1 MSSGRD
7 GADERFAAA
16 WDEQVRA
23 RVTGRPAQT
32 TPPFTDR
39 GRAGN
44 DSGVPGRERPVDTD
58 LADDL
63 RIADLLRDVAA
74 ATPGPDAA
82 ASARMRASVMASI
95 TGQAPPTGDAPTSAV
110 PTADTATRTVGTVDD
125 GPARPSHGRR
135 RAGRR
140 GATRPADHRPASAS
154 GPTRP
159 ARSAMRRL
167 MSNTV
172 AGVACILA
180 LGALT
185 VLLSRGS
192 LPGDMLYGLKRASE
206 STEIGLTS
214 GQEAKGQKH
223 LDLAALRLD
232 EIQELIQRDAATAA
246 GPRPTAAG
254 LDDADAAL
262 VADNLRAFDQQARTG
277 SKLLLGLVDRPSGP
291 SAGSLSQWATKQQQ
305 TFDSFSPS
313 LSPEGREQAAS
324 SQRLLTQLQDRAK
337 AFESDP
343 SCGTGSSD
351 ELGPLP
357 SAACREARSG
367 ASSTTTTPETST
379 STPSSTTRS
388 TTSTEPTT
396 TTSETDSTRASSSS
410 AGSTPTTTSTPAP
423 VNVPVP
429 VPGLPKVE
437 LPPLL
442 PGLPGL
448 SIG

>member
-16 WDEQVRA
+16 WDERMRA
-23 RVTGRPAQT
+23 RATGRPAQA
-32 TPPFTDR
+32 TPPFSDL
-39 GRAGN
+39 GHAGN
-44 DSGVPGRERPVDTD
+44 DSGVHGRNRAVDTD

-82 ASARMRASVMASI
+82 TSARMRAALMATI
-95 TGQAPPTGDAPTSAV
+95 TEQGPGGDAPT
-110 PTADTATRTVGTVDD
+110 RTVTTSDA
-125 GPARPSHGRR
+125 PARPSHGRR
-135 RAGRR
+135 RADRR
-140 GATRPADHRPASAS
+140 GATRPADRRPASAS
-154 GPTRP
+154 GSSGP

-167 MSNTV
+167 MSTTV

-206 STEIGLTS
+206 SAEIGLTS

-223 LDLAALRLD
+223 LDIAALRLD
-232 EIQELIQRDAATAA
+232 EIQQMIQRDATTAA

-254 LDDADAAL
+254 LDEADAAL

-277 SKLLLGLVDRPSGP
+277 SKLLLGLVDQPSGP
-291 SAGSLSQWATKQQQ
+291 SATNLSDWATRQQQ
-305 TFDSFSPS
+305 TVEGFSPS

-324 SQRLLTQLQDRAK
+324 SQRLLSQLQSRAA
-337 AFESDP
+337 AFAADP
-343 SCGTGSSD
+343 RCGTESAD

-357 SAACREARSG
+357 AAACRDARQG
-367 ASSTTTTPETST
+367 TTST
-379 STPSSTTRS
+379 SAAPQTSSSTPSSTTRT

-396 TTSETDSTRASSSS
+396 TTSGTDSTRSTSTP

-423 VNVPVP
+423 VQVPVP

-448 SIG
+448 TLG

>member
-1 MSSGRD
+1 M
-7 GADERFAAA
+7 
-16 WDEQVRA
+16 
-23 RVTGRPAQT
+23 
-32 TPPFTDR
+32 
-39 GRAGN
+39 
-44 DSGVPGRERPVDTD
+44 DTD

-82 ASARMRASVMASI
+82 TSARMRASVMAAI
-95 TGQAPPTGDAPTSAV
+95 TGAAPPSGDAPTRAV
-110 PTADTATRTVGTVDD
+110 PTADRPTHAVATTEA
-125 GPARPSHGRR
+125 PARPSHGRR
-135 RAGRR
+135 RADRR
-140 GATRPADHRPASAS
+140 GASRPADRRPSSAS
-154 GPTRP
+154 GSTGP

-167 MSNTV
+167 MSTTV

-206 STEIGLTS
+206 SAEIGLTS

-232 EIQELIQRDAATAA
+232 EVQQMIQRDTATAA
-246 GPRPTAAG
+246 GSRPTAAG

-262 VADNLRAFDQQARTG
+262 VADNLRAFDQQARSG
-277 SKLLLGLVDRPSGP
+277 SKLLLGLVNQPSGP
-291 SAGSLSQWATKQQQ
+291 SAGSLAQWATAQQQ
-305 TFDSFSPS
+305 RFDQVSPS
-313 LSPEGREQAAS
+313 LSPAGREQAAS
-324 SQRLLTQLQDRAK
+324 SQRLLSQLQSRAA

-343 SCGTGSSD
+343 NCSSGSSD

-357 SAACREARSG
+357 SVTCQSARTT
-367 ASSTTTTPETST
+367 APSTTAAPQSST
-379 STPSSTTRS
+379 STPSSTTRT
-388 TTSTEPTT
+388 TTSTEPST
-396 TTSETDSTRASSSS
+396 TTSGTDSTRASSSS
-410 AGSTPTTTSTPAP
+410 TGSTPAP
-423 VNVPVP
+423 TTTTRAPVQVPVP

-448 SIG
+448 SLG

>member
-16 WDEQVRA
+16 WDERVRSRA
-23 RVTGRPAQT
+23 TGRPAQT
-32 TPPFTDR
+32 TPPSGDLAR
-39 GRAGN
+39 GGN
-44 DSGVPGRERPVDTD
+44 DSGVPGRNRAVDTD

-82 ASARMRASVMASI
+82 TSARMRASVMAAI
-95 TGQAPPTGDAPTSAV
+95 TEQAPPSGDAPT
-110 PTADTATRTVGTVDD
+110 RTVAATDA
-125 GPARPSHGRR
+125 PARPGHGRR
-135 RAGRR
+135 RADRR
-140 GATRPADHRPASAS
+140 GATRPADRRPSSAAGS
-154 GPTRP
+154 TGPS
-159 ARSAMRRL
+159 RSALRRL
-167 MSNTV
+167 MSTTV

-185 VLLSRGS
+185 VLISRGS

-206 STEIGLTS
+206 SAEIGLTS

-223 LDLAALRLD
+223 LDLAALRLG
-232 EIQELIQRDAATAA
+232 EIQEMIQRDTATAA

-254 LDDADAAL
+254 LDDTDAAL

-277 SKLLLGLVDRPSGP
+277 SKLLLGLVQQPSGP
-291 SAGSLSQWATKQQQ
+291 SAGTLARWATEQQQ
-305 TFDSFSPS
+305 RFDQVAPS

-324 SQRLLTQLQDRAK
+324 SQRLLTQLQSRAA

-343 SCGTGSSD
+343 TCSSGSSD
-351 ELGPLP
+351 DLGPLP
-357 SAACREARSG
+357 SASCGTAPTA
-367 ASSTTTTPETST
+367 APSTTAAPETSS
-379 STPSSTTRS
+379 STPSSTTR
-388 TTSTEPTT
+388 TTSSTEPTT
-396 TTSETDSTRASSSS
+396 TTSGTDSTRSTSSPT
-410 AGSTPTTTSTPAP
+410 GSTPSTTNTPAP
-423 VNVPVP
+423 VQVPVP

-448 SIG
+448 TLG

>member
-1 MSSGRD
+1 M
-7 GADERFAAA
+7 
-16 WDEQVRA
+16 
-23 RVTGRPAQT
+23 
-32 TPPFTDR
+32 
-39 GRAGN
+39 
-44 DSGVPGRERPVDTD
+44 DTD

-63 RIADLLRDVAA
+63 RIADLLRDAAA
-74 ATPGPDAA
+74 ATPGPDRA
-82 ASARMRASVMASI
+82 ASARMRASVMAAI
-95 TGQAPPTGDAPTSAV
+95 TDEAAPPASSDRTSPTLVAP
-110 PTADTATRTVGTVDD
+110 ADGTPTRT
-125 GPARPSHGRR
+125 AHGRR
-135 RAGRR
+135 RADRR
-140 GATRPADHRPASAS
+140 GGTRPADGRPA
-154 GPTRP
+154 PTAGRS
-159 ARSAMRRL
+159 RSAVRRL
-167 MSNTV
+167 MSTTV

-206 STEIGLTS
+206 SAEIGLTS

-223 LDLAALRLD
+223 LDIAALRLD
-232 EIQELIQRDAATAA
+232 EIQQMVQRDTATAA

-254 LDDADAAL
+254 LDEADAAL

-277 SKLLLGLVDRPSGP
+277 SKLLLGLVNRPSGP
-291 SAGSLSQWATKQQQ
+291 SAGTLTQWAGSQQKM
-305 TFDSFSPS
+305 FDSISPS
-313 LSPEGREQAAS
+313 LSERGREQAAS
-324 SQRLLTQLQDRAK
+324 SQRLLTQLQDRAR

-343 SCGTGSSD
+343 TCSTSSSD

-357 SAACREARSG
+357 GSSCRSAREDAAATPAAPE
-367 ASSTTTTPETST
+367 ASS
-379 STPSSTTRS
+379 STPSSTTRT

-396 TTSETDSTRASSSS
+396 TTSDTDTSTSTSTGSGSSERTSSS
-410 AGSTPTTTSTPAP
+410 TPPP

-448 SIG
+448 SLG

>member
-1 MSSGRD
+1 MRTDDMSSGRE

-23 RVTGRPAQT
+23 RATGRPAHA
-32 TPPFTDR
+32 TPPFSDL
-39 GRAGN
+39 GHGGN
-44 DSGVPGRERPVDTD
+44 DSGVPGRNRAVDTD

-82 ASARMRASVMASI
+82 ASSRMRASVMAAI
-95 TGQAPPTGDAPTSAV
+95 TDQAPPTGGAPTRTISA
-110 PTADTATRTVGTVDD
+110 AQA
-125 GPARPSHGRR
+125 PARPSHGRR
-135 RAGRR
+135 RADRR
-140 GATRPADHRPASAS
+140 GATRPADRRPTSATGS
-154 GPTRP
+154 TGP

-167 MSNTV
+167 MSTTV

-206 STEIGLTS
+206 SAEIGLTS

-223 LDLAALRLD
+223 LDIAALRLD

-277 SKLLLGLVDRPSGP
+277 SKLLLGLVNRPSGP
-291 SAGSLSQWATKQQQ
+291 SAGTLSSWAAQQQQ
-305 TFDSFSPS
+305 TFDTFSPS

-324 SQRLLTQLQDRAK
+324 SQRLLTQLQSRAA
-337 AFESDP
+337 AFEADP
-343 SCGTGSSD
+343 GCSAGTSD
-351 ELGPLP
+351 ELGPVP
-357 SAACREARSG
+357 SETCRAARPGSTSPTTAPETSSST
-367 ASSTTTTPETST
+367 ASSTTRT
-379 STPSSTTRS
+379 

-396 TTSETDSTRASSSS
+396 TTTGTDSTRASSSPS
-410 AGSTPTTTSTPAP
+410 GSTPTTTSTPAP

-448 SIG
+448 SLG

>member
-1 MSSGRD
+1 M
-7 GADERFAAA
+7 
-16 WDEQVRA
+16 
-23 RVTGRPAQT
+23 
-32 TPPFTDR
+32 
-39 GRAGN
+39 
-44 DSGVPGRERPVDTD
+44 DTD

-82 ASARMRASVMASI
+82 ASARMRASVMAAI
-95 TGQAPPTGDAPTSAV
+95 TEQAPSDAGT
-110 PTADTATRTVGTVDD
+110 TRTVAATDA
-125 GPARPSHGRR
+125 PARPSQGRR
-135 RAGRR
+135 RADRR
-140 GATRPADHRPASAS
+140 GGTRPADRRPGTAS
-154 GPTRP
+154 GSTGP

-167 MSNTV
+167 MSTTV

-206 STEIGLTS
+206 SAEIGLTS

-223 LDLAALRLD
+223 LDIAALRLD

-254 LDDADAAL
+254 LDDSDAAL

-277 SKLLLGLVDRPSGP
+277 SKLLLGLVNRPSGP
-291 SAGSLSQWATKQQQ
+291 SPSTLTQWAAKQQQ

-324 SQRLLTQLQDRAK
+324 SQRLLTQLQDRAA

-343 SCGTGSSD
+343 SCSTASTD

-357 SAACREARSG
+357 SDTCRSARSD
-367 ASSTTTTPETST
+367 ATSTTTAPETSS

-396 TTSETDSTRASSSS
+396 TTTSGTDSTRASSSS
-410 AGSTPTTTSTPAP
+410 SGSTSPSTSTPAP
-423 VNVPVP
+423 VNVPLP